1 MNDNPAPLLSQRAA
15 LILFMAVVIGVSIGA
30 LTYSSERSLPK
41 ATLAGLLAA
50 GASIAV
56 LHSLIG

>member
-15 LILFMAVVIGVSIGA
+15 LILFMAVVIGIGIGV
-30 LTYSSERSLPK
+30 LTYSSERSLAK
-41 ATLAGLLAA
+41 ATFAGLLAS
-50 GASIAV
+50 GASVPV